1 MAKYTKA
8 TVDSMIR
15 NEIFSTLK
23 IADLPGFQKINERQ
37 FGTLVTDVNGVQ
49 RYARV
54 AVIVA
59 EEKDDV
65 TAADVMNGEI
75 TAYQMK
81 QQAKADRKAE
91 REAKAKRDA
100 EKRAKIAAEKAA
112 KAAEVAASK

>member
-1 MAKYTKA
+1 MTISKA
-8 TVDSMIR
+8 TVDSKIR
-15 NEIFSTLK
+15 SEVFSTLQ
-23 IADLPGFQKINERQ
+23 IADSPSFTKINDRT

-59 EEKDDV
+59 EEREDMS
-65 TAADVMNGEI
+65 AADLMQSEI
-75 TAYQMK
+75 DTYNAK

>member
-1 MAKYTKA
+1 MKQSKA

-15 NEIFSTLK
+15 NKVFSTLK
-23 IADLPGFQKINERQ
+23 IAENPAFVKINDRQ
-37 FGTLVTDVNGVQ
+37 MGVLVTDVNGVQ

-59 EEKDDV
+59 EEREDMS
-65 TAADVMNGEI
+65 AADLMQSEI
-75 TAYQMK
+75 DTYNAK